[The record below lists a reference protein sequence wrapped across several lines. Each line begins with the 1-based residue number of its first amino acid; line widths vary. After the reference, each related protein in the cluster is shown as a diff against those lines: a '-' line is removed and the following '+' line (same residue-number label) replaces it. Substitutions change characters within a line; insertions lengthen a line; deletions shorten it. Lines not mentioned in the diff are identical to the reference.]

1 MSVTNRPLPGYTGID
16 QRKGG
21 APVRSGCQ
29 LLGLFAL
36 AIGVGIL
43 VAAIFPAGFLLF
55 LIAFLLIGCGWACMR
70 RR

>member
-1 MSVTNRPLPGYTGID
+1 M
-16 QRKGG
+16 
-21 APVRSGCQ
+21 RSGCQ

-55 LIAFLLIGCGWACMR
+55 LIAFLLIGCGWACMKR
-70 RR
+70 R